1 MFTRAI
7 VRPPG
12 RNFAQGLTTV
22 DLGVPDY
29 EVAVAQ
35 HEQYCQA
42 LQQCGLSLTRLLADD
57 RYPDSTFV
65 EDVAI
70 LTPRGA
76 ILTAPGAASRAG
88 EVAAIRDTLQ
98 SFFPAPFQIESP
110 GTLDG
115 GDICDADGHYLI
127 GISKR
132 TNEEGARQLAHILAQ
147 LGHTSAFIDVRQI
160 HTLLH
165 LKTGLTSLGDGRLAV
180 IDALADHPALRG
192 YELVRTVPGEE
203 YAANC
208 IRVND
213 YVVLA
218 AGFPAFEKSVRD
230 LGHNVIAVAMSEF
243 SKQDG
248 GLSCLSL
255 RF

>member
-1 MFTRAI
+1 MRVIVQKFGGKCVEPGGNELVSAERIMETRDRGYFPVVVVSAMGRELRDWNEEI
-7 VRPPG
+7 EELVRKP
-12 RNFAQGLTTV
+12 
-22 DLGVPDY
+22 
-29 EVAVAQ
+29 
-35 HEQYCQA
+35 
-42 LQQCGLSLTRLLADD
+42 
-57 RYPDSTFV
+57 
-65 EDVAI
+65 
-70 LTPRGA
+70 
-76 ILTAPGAASRAG
+76 
-88 EVAAIRDTLQ
+88 
-98 SFFPAPFQIESP
+98 
-110 GTLDG
+110 
-115 GDICDADGHYLI
+115 
-127 GISKR
+127 
-132 TNEEGARQLAHILAQ
+132 EGARQLAHILAQ